1 MPKTRVRRLQNVCRS
16 FLLQRRL
23 HIGAKSGFGEFLR
36 AQGRASLHAGEL
48 LTRKLRPSSKLC
60 KTSNKQCAR
69 AQGGWSQSC
78 LTVSLYRYEPSAGQ
92 PGAVTQRPHPSPPG
106 FPQPPP
112 RSAHRPKGT
121 QPVRSL
127 NSNSQ
132 DKRTKRD
139 GVLIGS
145 PFEAGCAHTSARGPS
160 PASRAVRA
168 PTSRSNLRPSLFLS
182 PRLQFCGI
190 LHSPSSCSLARGARH
205 SLSPSKA
212 QPSCGA
218 PLPHARLLLHLFGT
232 EPGTPLVQSWRVPP
246 PPLRDPS
253 FISTQRR
260 AELGPPSES
269 P

>member
-1 MPKTRVRRLQNVCRS
+1 MPKTRVRRLQHVCRS
-16 FLLQRRL
+16 FFLQRSL
-23 HIGAKSGFGEFLR
+23 YIGAKSGFGEFLR
-36 AQGRASLHAGEL
+36 TQGRASLHSGEL

-69 AQGGWSQSC
+69 ARGGWSQSR

-92 PGAVTQRPHPSPPG
+92 AGAVTQRPHPSPPG
-106 FPQPPP
+106 LPQPPP

-139 GVLIGS
+139 GVRIGS
-145 PFEAGCAHTSARGPS
+145 PFEAGCAHTPVRGPS
-160 PASRAVRA
+160 PESRAVRA

-205 SLSPSKA
+205 SLSPS
-212 QPSCGA
+212 
-218 PLPHARLLLHLFGT
+218 
-232 EPGTPLVQSWRVPP
+232 
-246 PPLRDPS
+246 
-253 FISTQRR
+253 
-260 AELGPPSES
+260 
-269 P
+269 